1 MNTLWKLRIISR
13 INFISFNSDSEQ
25 KDYNTNVRAEKK
37 LVACGV
43 GRKSLKQAPCHTHS
57 PLIYNED
64 KLLGQQEKGLKW
76 TSHMSAKQTTTRQ
89 TPKRNIET
97 ESQEKRINIFFNLER
112 TFQTGNGTMKYIF
125 LCRDDFWA
133 CFWSVQMYLIDH
145 NCSSENNSFWKLGSY
160 IDIILYGKQIWLKL
174 EL

>member
-1 MNTLWKLRIISR
+1 M
-13 INFISFNSDSEQ
+13 
-25 KDYNTNVRAEKK
+25 RAEKK

-125 LCRDDFWA
+125 YVEMIFEHVFDQFKC
-133 CFWSVQMYLIDH
+133 I
-145 NCSSENNSFWKLGSY
+145 
-160 IDIILYGKQIWLKL
+160 
-174 EL
+174 